1 MSGLLT
7 AMSNAENEKSAQT
20 SVILFAIGMLLTKFS
35 SFLTNMVLSYKYG
48 ASVISDAVIISMNI
62 PVILFAGFISA
73 VSLCYIPLYKE
84 AELDKPAKGLMIT
97 SLFMNVLTAAVACV
111 CVLLFTFPEFFI
123 SVLANGM
130 SQAGITLAGR
140 ITRWGAVAAL
150 LSGTSGILGGYLQA
164 NNRFRLVSISILP
177 TNLILAFCILLSKEV
192 NIILF
197 IGTGFI
203 LGSLVHFLLYCIE
216 SVKTGFVWTPVFNL
230 KDPYLK
236 RLLLMVAPVVLGTLL
251 YDINTIVDKSF
262 ASFLGVGSISVLDY
276 SYKVAAAAQGI
287 LAFPLTTIL
296 YTRLSEDSSRKDFVA
311 LSNSLN
317 DGIARLSF
325 FMIPAISGLIVV
337 ADIVV
342 TILFFRGNF
351 NIEAIQIT
359 SDCLILY
366 LIGMYAISYRALLEK
381 VFYSLQL
388 TRLTFRNTIITVATN
403 IIMDMLLYKHFGCY
417 GLAVATSI
425 SLIVSLC
432 YLFVLMKKKT
442 DIVVEQTNL
451 INIFK
456 IVGASS
462 AMMFAMT
469 GVRHLFIDII
479 TGSFVE
485 NIIVLA
491 VICVIG
497 FVTYVIVLLLL
508 REKLCL
514 RLLNNIVKRGL

>member
-1 MSGLLT
+1 
-7 AMSNAENEKSAQT
+7 MSNAVIEKAAQT

-84 AELDKPAKGLMIT
+84 AEREKPAKGLMIT

-111 CVLLFTFPEFFI
+111 CVLLFIFPEFFI
-123 SVLANGM
+123 YVLANGM
-130 SQAGITLAGR
+130 SEAGITLAGR
-140 ITRWGAVAAL
+140 ITRWVAVAAL
-150 LSGTSGILGGYLQA
+150 LTGASGILGGYLQA
-164 NNRFRLVSISILP
+164 NNRFRLVSISGLP
-177 TNLILAFCILLSKEV
+177 INLILAFCILLSKED

-203 LGSLVHFLLYCIE
+203 LASLVRFLLYNNE
-216 SVKTGFVWTPVFNL
+216 SVKIGFVWVLVFNL

-236 RLLLMVAPVVLGTLL
+236 KLLLMVAPVVLGTLL

-262 ASFLGVGSISVLDY
+262 ASFLDVGSISVLDY

-317 DGIARLSF
+317 DGISRLSF
-325 FMIPAISGLIVV
+325 FMIPAISGMIVV
-337 ADIVV
+337 ADIIVK
-342 TILFFRGNF
+342 ILFFRGNF
-351 NIEAIQIT
+351 NIEAVRIT

-388 TRLTFRNTIITVATN
+388 TRLTFQNTIITVLTN
-403 IIMDMLLYKHFGCY
+403 IIMDMLLYKYFGCY

-432 YLFVLMKKKT
+432 YLIVLMKKKT
-442 DIVVEQTNL
+442 GIIIERTNL

-456 IVGASS
+456 MVAASS
-462 AMMFAMT
+462 AMMVGMT
-469 GVRHLFIDII
+469 GVRHLFIDTI

-491 VICVIG
+491 VISVIG
-497 FVTYVIVLLLL
+497 FVTYGAVLLLL
-508 REKLCL
+508 RERQSWQMLNTIIERCL
-514 RLLNNIVKRGL
+514 R